1 MAIKG
6 KGKTK
11 PKQPARAP
19 KRGPVPVPKPF
30 GQRTWVRVMAAFI
43 AGVFL
48 VSVCWWVWEGL
59 DKNRNQDAA
68 AADVATEQA
77 AIQTWKASLEPALS
91 SVAELQGAVAPQVAA
106 PLAPAI
112 AAITKGTDPGVTSAD
127 LDTLA
132 GQLDDAAKT
141 LAKFALADT
150 IRDQGF
156 DPSQASVITS
166 AQSELVAGLRSLAVA
181 ARLTGLAVENPDQA
195 DALAA
200 EAARAEATGQSL
212 IQSGWTKY
220 GNIAGAAG
228 IPLPGPQGLPAGG
241 TSLPGASGS

>member
-30 GQRTWVRVMAAFI
+30 TQRTWVRVMASFI
-43 AGVFL
+43 AGMFL
-48 VSVCWWVWEGL
+48 VSMCWWVWEGL
-59 DKNRNQDAA
+59 DKNRNQKAA
-68 AADVATEQA
+68 ATKLATQQQ
-77 AIQTWKASLEPALS
+77 AIQTWKANLEPTLS
-91 SVAELQGAVAPQVAA
+91 SVAQLQGAVAPQVAA

-112 AAITKGTDPGVTSAD
+112 DAIAKGTDPGVTPAD
-127 LDTLA
+127 LGTLA

-156 DPSQASVITS
+156 DSTQASVITS
-166 AQSELVAGLRSLAVA
+166 AQNEIVAGLRSLAIA
-181 ARLTGLAVENPDQA
+181 ARLTSLALENPDQA
-195 DALAA
+195 EAIAA

-220 GNIAGAAG
+220 GNVAGAAG
-228 IPLPGPQGLPAGG
+228 IPLPAGQGLPAGG
-241 TSLPGASGS
+241 ATLPGASGS